1 MNTTDSHDTTYGRA
15 LAYAADAIRRGD
27 NGTAITLL
35 TPYTDAA
42 HDPVTYHSA
51 YRLLYPLAPNNTLRD
66 RLIAAA
72 IQGDNNSYT
81 IIADT
86 LATLD
91 PAILPADNILPLV
104 RQAYSR
110 RDYHCVLNLTRC
122 FAIHHPNH
130 PHIVDNYHFAALA
143 MDKTGKSEDALIL
156 LQKLRTHYPEHTCL
170 TDIMQTI
177 AHHSRQR
184 SHEQRSTNTPP
195 ATSYVLYIL
204 MQTLLGGGLAALAF
218 AFLSPLKG
226 GEAFGW
232 VLLGYVLLC
241 FPLALVCFV
250 AGIIVAC
257 LRLRRDAAGITLSI
271 IVTILTYVGA
281 MALFAAT
288 TKETM
293 SDVSPMMS
301 TILTSASLSTLVLS
315 IFLPAAPPTDDA
327 D

>member
-1 MNTTDSHDTTYGRA
+1 M
-15 LAYAADAIRRGD
+15 
-27 NGTAITLL
+27 
-35 TPYTDAA
+35 
-42 HDPVTYHSA
+42 
-51 YRLLYPLAPNNTLRD
+51 
-66 RLIAAA
+66 
-72 IQGDNNSYT
+72 
-81 IIADT
+81 
-86 LATLD
+86 
-91 PAILPADNILPLV
+91 
-104 RQAYSR
+104 
-110 RDYHCVLNLTRC
+110 LNLTRR

-143 MDKTGKSEDALIL
+143 MDKTGKSEDALLL

-184 SHEQRSTNTPP
+184 SHEQHNTNTPP

-250 AGIIVAC
+250 AGI
-257 LRLRRDAAGITLSI
+257 TLSI

-293 SDVSPMMS
+293 SDFSSMMS

>member
-27 NGTAITLL
+27 NGAAITLL

-51 YRLLYPLAPNNTLRD
+51 YRLLYPLAPNDTLRD

-110 RDYHCVLNLTRC
+110 RDYHCVLNLTRR

-170 TDIMQTI
+170 TDITQTI

-184 SHEQRSTNTPP
+184 SHEQHSTNTPP

-218 AFLSPLKG
+218 AFLSPLEG
-226 GEAFGW
+226 ATLSAGCCLAMSFSAFRW
-232 VLLGYVLLC
+232 HWYALWQASLW
-241 FPLALVCFV
+241 LVC
-250 AGIIVAC
+250 AC
-257 LRLRRDAAGITLSI
+257 
-271 IVTILTYVGA
+271 
-281 MALFAAT
+281 AAT
-288 TKETM
+288 QQA
-293 SDVSPMMS
+293 SPCPSSSSSSPMWVPWHS
-301 TILTSASLSTLVLS
+301 S
-315 IFLPAAPPTDDA
+315 PQPPKKS
-327 D
+327 

>member
-1 MNTTDSHDTTYGRA
+1 MNT
-15 LAYAADAIRRGD
+15 
-27 NGTAITLL
+27 
-35 TPYTDAA
+35 
-42 HDPVTYHSA
+42 
-51 YRLLYPLAPNNTLRD
+51 
-66 RLIAAA
+66 
-72 IQGDNNSYT
+72 
-81 IIADT
+81 
-86 LATLD
+86 
-91 PAILPADNILPLV
+91 
-104 RQAYSR
+104 
-110 RDYHCVLNLTRC
+110 
-122 FAIHHPNH
+122 F
-130 PHIVDNYHFAALA
+130 
-143 MDKTGKSEDALIL
+143 
-156 LQKLRTHYPEHTCL
+156 
-170 TDIMQTI
+170 
-177 AHHSRQR
+177 
-184 SHEQRSTNTPP
+184 
-195 ATSYVLYIL
+195 LYIL

-250 AGIIVAC
+250 TGVIVAC

-293 SDVSPMMS
+293 SDLSSMMS